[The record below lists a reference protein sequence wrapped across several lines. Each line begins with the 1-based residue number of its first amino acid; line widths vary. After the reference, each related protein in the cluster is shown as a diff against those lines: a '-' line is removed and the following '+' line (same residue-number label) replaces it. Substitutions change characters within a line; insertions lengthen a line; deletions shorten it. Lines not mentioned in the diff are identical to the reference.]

1 MRRSLILLCLLA
13 AACGRGAPASDSETD
28 RAKAT
33 ASNGPGHAS
42 ADTPRATAARA
53 DDGESKDAAAVLRRY
68 YDHIEAGRYRDAWAM
83 RSASDEGYARFERNF
98 AAYDRYKVSLGP
110 ATRPVEAGGWT
121 YVEVP
126 IQILGT
132 LKGGKGFGSVGS
144 VSMRKAVDVPG
155 ATARQRAWHI
165 YTG

>member
-1 MRRSLILLCLLA
+1 MIRVTIPLFLA
-13 AACGRGAPASDSETD
+13 LAACGRDAPEARSPDRNQPAAAAGVAAAPNEAEPPVVATGARREEG
-28 RAKAT
+28 RT
-33 ASNGPGHAS
+33 AI
-42 ADTPRATAARA
+42 
-53 DDGESKDAAAVLRRY
+53 AVLRRY

-83 RSASDEGYARFERNF
+83 RSASDEGLERFAQNF
-98 AAYDRYKVSLGP
+98 AAYDRYQVTLGNP
-110 ATRPVEAGGWT
+110 TQPVEAGGWR

-144 VSMRKAVDVPG
+144 ITMRRATTAGAG
-155 ATARQRAWHI
+155 ATQREWHI

>member
-1 MRRSLILLCLLA
+1 MTRAPILLLLA
-13 AACGRGAPASDSETD
+13 LAGCGRDSPDAGSPDRSEPAVAAAPTEATPPAAAGSAGREEGRGAIV
-28 RAKAT
+28 
-33 ASNGPGHAS
+33 
-42 ADTPRATAARA
+42 
-53 DDGESKDAAAVLRRY
+53 VLRRY

-83 RSASDEGYARFERNF
+83 RSASDEGLERFTQNF
-98 AAYDRYKVSLGP
+98 AAYDRYQVTLGNP
-110 ATRPVEAGGWT
+110 TEPVQAEGWR

-144 VSMRKAVDVPG
+144 VTMRRATTAKAEP
-155 ATARQRAWHI
+155 AQREWHI